1 MERRQRNDIFL
12 HRKGDKTESKNSLK
26 TMFRKRSRSR
36 DSMSSITQEE
46 EIEVDKSKQARDIEG
61 EMGDLESIGDVF
73 GPDQTVDPSSYEITK
88 NHPLGKLLLNALS
101 DTTNLAKRTN
111 TKETETNIKDV
122 CDMFC
127 AHLNLTEDLLDK
139 KIKKN
144 NEKFEQELLDKEVD
158 SHKINASIMPPGN
171 WGKHPTLVGN
181 PQRLTS
187 ANRAFPGIGKFRGFP
202 KEGYMNVVEFL
213 THLRTA
219 QEQCNLS
226 QKEFIDKMISASTGE
241 AHELLSY
248 SRDQNE
254 TIEDMYHQLIMRFD
268 DRMAVDEAKS
278 KLQNFKATKNMNL
291 AKIESQI
298 MILAGRA
305 CAQFPAG
312 ESRQAYYNMEACQ
325 ALIKSLPPAS
335 NITAATVYNTLTARM
350 GKAPTYTYFTRALN
364 THRTIIDQD
373 VHRSGAEPVRFGKFN
388 NQKRGKAMPRTFAIK
403 RPNFNTYSVTM
414 SEPGAAAVSQT
425 PYKNFN
431 KITSPSPFNNV
442 NKGYKNNFSSN
453 FSPLNRGRG
462 VQRGRGNM
470 RGSFNRRPVGSNNT
484 NSSYSKNR
492 TYGRPTNNNFNQRR
506 GSNNFRT
513 GTANNK
519 CSLCGYSNHRATDCR
534 NIRDDGGNIKQIIPT
549 MGTCT
554 ECPKHVFPRLHH
566 PPTYC
571 PYRANTGIFSKRN

>member
-1 MERRQRNDIFL
+1 
-12 HRKGDKTESKNSLK
+12 
-26 TMFRKRSRSR
+26 MFRKRSRSR
-36 DSMSSITQEE
+36 DSASSTTQDE
-46 EIEVDKSKQARDIEG
+46 EIGVETGNLGREAEG
-61 EMGDLESIGDVF
+61 DMGDLESMGDIF
-73 GPDQTVDPSSYEITK
+73 GPDQTLDPTSYDITR

-111 TKETETNIKDV
+111 TKETENNIKDV

-139 KIKKN
+139 KIQKN

-171 WGKHPTLVGN
+171 WGKHPTLSGN
-181 PQRLTS
+181 PQRQTS
-187 ANRAFPGIGKFRGFP
+187 ANKAFPGIGKFRGFP
-202 KEGYMNVVEFL
+202 REGYMNVVEFL
-213 THLRTA
+213 THLKTA

-254 TIEDMYHQLIMRFD
+254 TIDDMYHQLLMRFD
-268 DRMAVDEAKS
+268 DRMTVDEAKL
-278 KLQNFKATKNMNL
+278 KLQSFKASKNMNL

-305 CAQFPAG
+305 CAQFPVG

-325 ALIKSLPPAS
+325 ALIRSLPPAS
-335 NITAATVYNTLTARM
+335 NITASTVYNTLTARM

-364 THRTIIDQD
+364 THRTVIDQD

-388 NQKRGKAMPRTFAIK
+388 QKRGKATPRTFAIK
-403 RPNFNTYSVTM
+403 RPNFNTYSVTLG
-414 SEPGAAAVSQT
+414 EPGAAAVSQ
-425 PYKNFN
+425 
-431 KITSPSPFNNV
+431 SPFKPSTTNFKNTTSTPFKPV
-442 NKGYKNNFSSN
+442 NRTFKNNYSSN
-453 FSPLNRGRG
+453 FTPQARGRG
-462 VQRGRGNM
+462 GIRGRANSRGTFRLN
-470 RGSFNRRPVGSNNT
+470 RSTGSFPNNYNNN
-484 NSSYSKNR
+484 NSR
-492 TYGRPTNNNFNQRR
+492 TYNRSTNNLRR
-506 GSNNFRT
+506 GSQNFRQNVS
-513 GTANNK
+513 NNK

-534 NIRDDGGNIKQIIPT
+534 NIRDDSGNIKQIIPT

-554 ECPKHVFPRLHH
+554 DCPKHVFPRLHH

-571 PYRANTGIFSKRN
+571 PFRSGTGIFSKRN